1 MRQYTVL
8 VEWDPEAS
16 AYSVV
21 VPALPGCT
29 SQGDTLDDALKNA
42 REAIAGHIVT
52 LRDLGMPIPEDR
64 APQAIRVEVAA

>member
-1 MRQYTVL
+1 MRQYTVH
-8 VEWDPEAS
+8 VEWDPAAA

-42 REAIAGHIVT
+42 REAIAGHIET
-52 LRDLGMPIPEDR
+52 LRELGLPIPDDR